1 MAIVQTQCTIFKVNL
16 LKGTENFNVGSPY
29 TYKIALYTIDANL
42 NADTLAYTTTDEI
55 TGTGYT
61 AGGEVLTPTVPSSG
75 SGTAYVSFANVTWF
89 PASFTTGGALIY
101 NSTTGAAVAALN
113 FGSDKT
119 ASSVIGFTVTFPTND
134 ASNAIL
140 RISQEFIM
148 IKEKQGFGD
157 NAVATLQANAII
169 PEGMGV
175 EGFYQVECRDAAG
188 NLKWEEE
195 FPNLVVAVGKE
206 LLLDTLLTTSGT
218 YTTVGPFL
226 GLINNST
233 TFAAAD
239 TMTSKTWTEL
249 TTYTVGGSAVRGTA
263 VFAAASS
270 SGLTP
275 SNIST
280 SAATAITYTMTGS
293 ATVYGC
299 FLVTGTGA
307 VSTLSSTAG
316 VLYSEGNFATAKT
329 VTSGDTV
336 SVTYSTTA
344 TS

>member
-1 MAIVQTQCTIFKVNL
+1 MHK
-16 LKGTENFNVGSPY
+16 
-29 TYKIALYTIDANL
+29 
-42 NADTLAYTTTDEI
+42 EI
-55 TGTGYT
+55 
-61 AGGEVLTPTVPSSG
+61 
-75 SGTAYVSFANVTWF
+75 
-89 PASFTTGGALIY
+89 
-101 NSTTGAAVAALN
+101 
-113 FGSDKT
+113 
-119 ASSVIGFTVTFPTND
+119 
-134 ASNAIL
+134 
-140 RISQEFIM
+140 
-148 IKEKQGFGD
+148 QGFGD
-157 NAVATLQANAII
+157 NAIATLQANAVI

-175 EGFYQVECRDAAG
+175 DGQYIVECRDAAG
-188 NLKWEEE
+188 NLKWNEE

-206 LLLDTLLTTSGT
+206 LMLNTLLRTSGT

-263 VFAAASS
+263 VFAAATS
-270 SGLTP
+270 SGTTP
-275 SNIST
+275 SNVTTST
-280 SAATAITYTMTGS
+280 ATAITYTMTGS

-307 VSTLSSTAG
+307 VSTISSTAG
-316 VLYSEGNFATAKT
+316 VLYSEGNFSTAKT

-336 SVTYSTTA
+336 TVTYSTTA

>member
-1 MAIVQTQCTIFKVNL
+1 MHK
-16 LKGTENFNVGSPY
+16 
-29 TYKIALYTIDANL
+29 
-42 NADTLAYTTTDEI
+42 EI
-55 TGTGYT
+55 
-61 AGGEVLTPTVPSSG
+61 
-75 SGTAYVSFANVTWF
+75 
-89 PASFTTGGALIY
+89 
-101 NSTTGAAVAALN
+101 
-113 FGSDKT
+113 
-119 ASSVIGFTVTFPTND
+119 
-134 ASNAIL
+134 
-140 RISQEFIM
+140 
-148 IKEKQGFGD
+148 QGFGD
-157 NAVATLQANAII
+157 NAIATLQANAVI

-175 EGFYQVECRDAAG
+175 DGHYVVECRDAAG
-188 NLKWEEE
+188 KLKWEEE

-206 LLLDTLLTTSGT
+206 LMLNTLLRTSGT

-263 VFAAASS
+263 VFAAATS
-270 SGLTP
+270 SGTTP
-275 SNIST
+275 SNVTTST
-280 SAATAITYTMTGS
+280 ATAITYTMTGS

-307 VSTLSSTAG
+307 VSTISSTAG
-316 VLYSEGNFATAKT
+316 TLYSEGNFSTAKT

-336 SVTYSTTA
+336 TVTYSTTA